1 MRCRRRRTSSST
13 DAQLI
18 EHQSRSSPSGPFTTA
33 VPWRPTCPSVLGSS
47 VIVASTGPPDPRQHP
62 FGSGHRP
69 VSGQLCE
76 TAGGGAS
83 HVSWVPVAFW
93 LPAFAFRVI
102 LCPLGDWAFLAVGL
116 PGNART
122 PSGFHVSH
130 ARAATGLGALSTPG
144 TAVLTRPT
152 FAPRPPPAAFNGNV
166 PAPRSNL
173 HHPGLS
179 ITRHHRGFTCVH
191 PSGLPLACSPRMERA
206 PLSFSPELRTRR
218 HQRRTS
224 GWGQAL
230 STGLRLRRRRHV
242 MTPTLL
248 SASPFATCDLVSHA
262 DLGIHARAHRAR
274 PG

>member
-18 EHQSRSSPSGPFTTA
+18 EHQSRSSPSGPFATA

-83 HVSWVPVAFW
+83 HVSRVPVAFR

-206 PLSFSPELRTRR
+206 PLSFSPELRTPPSPATHVRV
-218 HQRRTS
+218 
-224 GWGQAL
+224 G
-230 STGLRLRRRRHV
+230 TGLEHWPEA
-242 MTPTLL
+242 TPP
-248 SASPFATCDLVSHA
+248 ASCHDADPPFCEPIRNVRPRV
-262 DLGIHARAHRAR
+262 ARKLWSPYRS
-274 PG
+274 